1 MIEVKNGKCIG
12 RGRGGGELVH
22 QSDVRFLWLAFV
34 NP

>member
-1 MIEVKNGKCIG
+1 MGSALG
-12 RGRGGGELVH
+12 GGAGGGGGELVH

>member
-1 MIEVKNGKCIG
+1 MGSALG
-12 RGRGGGELVH
+12 GGGGGGELVH

>member
-1 MIEVKNGKCIG
+1 MGSALG
-12 RGRGGGELVH
+12 GGGGGGGELVH

>member
-1 MIEVKNGKCIG
+1 MGSALGGEGEG
-12 RGRGGGELVH
+12 EGGGELVH